1 MQMDTGKIGTKNP
14 IACLICLSSSHAEP
28 QYCIPER
35 IPEREGRGVRLV
47 FIPY

>member
-1 MQMDTGKIGTKNP
+1 MQMDTGKIDTKNP

-35 IPEREGRGVRLV
+35 EGRGVRLV
-47 FIPY
+47 LKENCKA